1 MCGWVGAT
9 AEVDVIEEISPEEK
23 NIRVDAQTFFSS
35 LGEPPENDDTSDEQ
49 SCCST

>member
-1 MCGWVGAT
+1 MWVGAT

-23 NIRVDAQTFFSS
+23 NIRVDAQTFFFLS